1 LHDFKFHLPN
11 IGFSV
16 FNRLS
21 KSVLKIIV
29 LIVMKVVLS
38 KPHTFVSRKKRIKL
52 PRKVVHKLK
61 KVSHLSYVKQWEYA
75 GKIEDTKV
83 TYVTSKSRSSVNS
96 KEIEQIWYSE
106 IGFHTHPG
114 LGEEYESITEN
125 TPIYVTLP
133 SSQDFE
139 AYIKGFPDMQCN
151 ILCDAHGY
159 YVIDIIKSADY
170 STLPLPEAVDRYM
183 SRVRSTPFMRI
194 NVFSDEG
201 LEFFHTTLKNW
212 KRQINSDIHRDMMH
226 QFGISI
232 RYYGYED
239 EPPVIT
245 VIEV

>member
-1 LHDFKFHLPN
+1 MTN
-11 IGFSV
+11 
-16 FNRLS
+16 
-21 KSVLKIIV
+21 
-29 LIVMKVVLS
+29 VLS
-38 KPHTFVSRKKRIKL
+38 LSCMTIQRKKKIKL
-52 PRKVVHKLK
+52 PRKVIHKLK
-61 KVSHLSYVKQWEYA
+61 EVSHLSYVNQWEYA
-75 GKIEDTKV
+75 GKVEDNKV
-83 TYVTSKSRSSVNS
+83 TYVTSKSRCSVKS

-114 LGEEYESITEN
+114 LGEDYENITEN

-139 AYIKGFPDMQCN
+139 AYIKGFPYMQSN
-151 ILCDAHGY
+151 IICDAHGY
-159 YVIDIIKSADY
+159 YLIDIIKSVDY
-170 STLPLPEAVDRYM
+170 NALPLPEAVDRYM
-183 SRVRSTPFMRI
+183 SRVRRTPFMRI

-226 QFGISI
+226 QFGIFI

-245 VIEV
+245 IVEV

>member
-1 LHDFKFHLPN
+1 M
-11 IGFSV
+11 ISV
-16 FNRLS
+16 QA
-21 KSVLKIIV
+21 I
-29 LIVMKVVLS
+29 
-38 KPHTFVSRKKRIKL
+38 HTPKK
-52 PRKVVHKLK
+52 KLK
-61 KVSHLSYVKQWEYA
+61 LTRSVVNDLKKISKLSYLNRWEYA
-75 GKIEDTKV
+75 GRIEHENFAFSKPE
-83 TYVTSKSRSSVNS
+83 YVTSKCRKSVKS

-139 AYIKGFPDMQCN
+139 AYIKGFPEMQCN

-159 YVIDIIKSADY
+159 YVIDIIKSVDY
-170 STLPLPEAVDRYM
+170 NALPLPEAVDRYM

-232 RYYGYED
+232 RYYGYDD
-239 EPPVIT
+239 ESPIVT
-245 VIEV
+245 VYRDHQLYHIR